1 MARFSE
7 TLTLRKAV
15 TEVSDTGA
23 VKTDWEDSEVFFNRY
38 RLSLS
43 NRLAGAADGLK
54 GMVTGQIRTADYDGQ
69 QIALLNGQE
78 YTVTDANDSGD
89 FTAITLSERLG
100 ND

>member
-7 TLTLRKAV
+7 TVILRKAT

-23 VKTDWEDSEVFFNRY
+23 VKTVWEDNEVFFNRY
-38 RLSLS
+38 SLSLS

-54 GMVTGQIRTADYDGQ
+54 GMVSGQIRTDDYDGQ
-69 QIALLNGQE
+69 QVALLDERE
-78 YTVTDANDSGD
+78 YTVTDANEAGD
-89 FTAITLSERLG
+89 FTTLTLSERLS

>member
-7 TLTLRKAV
+7 TITLRKAS
-15 TEVSDTGA
+15 TEVSGTGA
-23 VKTDWEDSEVFFNRY
+23 VKTAWEDTEVFFNRY
-38 RLSLS
+38 SLSLS

-69 QIALLNGQE
+69 QAALLGGKE

-89 FTAITLSERLG
+89 FTAITLSERLSNG
-100 ND
+100 